1 MANTIKYL
9 LLLLATTFTVLHISC
24 DTKERNKPA
33 LIPLPQ
39 KLQWNEQV
47 FNLKDSSNSFKQR
60 IVPQIEGVPFNKEEA
75 YKLIIT
81 NDSVV
86 LEATST
92 KGLFWGQQ
100 TIKQLGYNKKNG
112 RYLTGCT
119 IIDWPA
125 FKLRGFMQDVG
136 RNYQSLSM
144 LKEQIDVLAAYK
156 MNVFHL
162 HLTDNPGWRLESKI
176 YPQLNSPESMSR
188 WAGQYYT
195 QEEFIDLVNY
205 CSQRHITLIPEL
217 DLPGHSRALRKALQ
231 VETMK
236 DPLLKKVI
244 PELFNELCKLVP
256 ADKMPFIHL
265 GTDEVWH
272 EYEQPDPELL
282 AALIENI
289 KSRGRE
295 VIVWRPGIEI
305 KNDSSSV
312 TQLWSTA
319 GSPKP
324 GHRYLDSRLNYLNHL
339 DPLSGIPQLYFD
351 RICGVAHGDSVK
363 LGGILCCW
371 NDNNVSNEYDILKQN
386 PVYPGILTYSEIAW
400 KGQQHNTEDKYLAMF
415 PDFNDPLFS
424 EYCNFES
431 RLIEHRDKYFQNKP
445 FPYIRQTEMEW
456 SIIGPFNHQDDVNRS
471 FPVEDSICEK
481 YFVDSLEYNWKER
494 IIGGTVHLQHFF
506 GYPSYF
512 PKASGTYYAFTRIWS
527 PKTQKL
533 DVWIGFHDWSRSG
546 GRRGG
551 PFPDKKEWHNTNP
564 KVWVNNQIIEAP
576 NWQQPNLK
584 TQTEEI
590 PFVDENYFFRQAQ
603 SIELKKGWNAVLLKI
618 PIKNNTWKRMFTF
631 VPVMK
636 EGENFSEVRNLIYN
650 SEIKLDT
657 KK

>member
-60 IVPQIEGVPFNKEEA
+60 LVPQIEGVPFNKEEA

-236 DPLLKKVI
+236 DPLLKKVL

-289 KSRGRE
+289 KSRERE

-305 KNDSSSV
+305 KNDSSSL
-312 TQLWSTA
+312 TQLWSSA

-351 RICGVAHGDSVK
+351 RICGAAHGDSVK

-564 KVWVNNQIIEAP
+564 KVWVNNQIIAAP

-603 SIELKKGWNAVLLKI
+603 SIEFKKGWNTVLLKI

-636 EGENFSEVRNLIYN
+636 EGKNFSEVRNLIYN